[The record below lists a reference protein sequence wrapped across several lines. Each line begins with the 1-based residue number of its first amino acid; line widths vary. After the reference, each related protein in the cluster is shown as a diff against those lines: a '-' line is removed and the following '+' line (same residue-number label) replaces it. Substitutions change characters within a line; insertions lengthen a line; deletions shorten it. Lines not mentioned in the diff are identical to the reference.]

1 MVICFAFGCSH
12 RSGANNC
19 SFYRFPTDAKKRTL
33 WGRLCRR
40 ADRQPE
46 NQNDR
51 VCSCHFKEGRKEGD
65 PVYFPWNDKKYM
77 DYQDPE
83 KSERKRRKT
92 CLSPPC
98 DVDKTSQSLSFE
110 REQTEDAV
118 DFDDVQHVEVEHSYT
133 VSCSRNCSKE
143 MQRLS
148 SEIKKLEEELRA
160 IKVNMDKR
168 KPMTVA
174 EIKDNEEKMLLY
186 TSVQYDVFEVLVK
199 LLGRFS
205 LNYFLGWTPSLKLED
220 QLLIVFMKLKLNL
233 RDIDLAHRFCVSRP
247 TISNIFHSLV
257 HALHEMLYKGV
268 VDTCFPSQLKCKGS
282 MPKAF
287 AEFSSARASMDAIE
301 TTQDI
306 PGHLDTQA
314 MAYSSYKSRHTVKAV
329 TCVAPNGA
337 ITYCSPLYPGSTS
350 DVAIVRHSKILEKFK
365 PGDLILA
372 DKGFT
377 IHDQLPQGVCLN
389 IPAFLSSRGQFTKKE
404 AELCY
409 KIARARIHVERANE
423 RIKNFEILRHIPA
436 TYRPLSTKIFQL
448 CSALVNL
455 QAPLL
460 KEIS

>member
-1 MVICFAFGCSH
+1 
-12 RSGANNC
+12 
-19 SFYRFPTDAKKRTL
+19 
-33 WGRLCRR
+33 
-40 ADRQPE
+40 
-46 NQNDR
+46 
-51 VCSCHFKEGRKEGD
+51 
-65 PVYFPWNDKKYM
+65 
-77 DYQDPE
+77 
-83 KSERKRRKT
+83 
-92 CLSPPC
+92 
-98 DVDKTSQSLSFE
+98 
-110 REQTEDAV
+110 
-118 DFDDVQHVEVEHSYT
+118 
-133 VSCSRNCSKE
+133 
-143 MQRLS
+143 
-148 SEIKKLEEELRA
+148 
-160 IKVNMDKR
+160 
-168 KPMTVA
+168 
-174 EIKDNEEKMLLY
+174 MLLY
-186 TSVQYDVFEVLVK
+186 TSIQYDVFEVLVG
-199 LLGRFS
+199 LLGRFE
-205 LNYFLGWTPSLKLED
+205 LNYFNGWSPSLNIEN
-220 QLLIVFMKLKLNL
+220 QLLIVLMKLKLNL
-233 RDIDLAHRFCVSRP
+233 RDIDLAHRFCVSRS
-247 TISNIFHSLV
+247 TISNIFNTLV
-257 HALHEMLYKGV
+257 HALHEMLYVGV

-282 MPKAF
+282 MPKSF

-337 ITYCSPLYPGSTS
+337 VTYCSPLYPGSTS
-350 DVAIVRHSKILEKFK
+350 DVAIVRHSKVLEKFK

-448 CSALVNL
+448 CSSLVNL